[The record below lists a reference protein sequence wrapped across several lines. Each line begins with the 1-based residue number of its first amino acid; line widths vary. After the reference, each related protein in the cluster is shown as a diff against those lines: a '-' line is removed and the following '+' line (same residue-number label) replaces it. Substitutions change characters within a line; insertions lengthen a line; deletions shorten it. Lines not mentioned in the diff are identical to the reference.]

1 MPQYSYTVI
10 NKENQQLNGTI
21 NAPDELSARKELNA
35 MEFAILSLTDIT
47 NYALPTAEAVPENVI
62 KFEFSANDKNGKK
75 VVGTIQG
82 EDIFSVYKRL
92 LFEYKF
98 DVQQLFST
106 ALSDKEKDEAIV
118 KGVDELKDRL
128 AEEKMAQEEAQKKHE
143 LDEIEFEKKQ
153 VKMKGQIEFILQK
166 VSEMLDTYKDELDPP
181 RRTKIKYF
189 VEKLLRI
196 KSSTNLDYIKQTC
209 EEMLT
214 YLQKEEIFLHQEQR
228 LKEKTKLSIEAKSM
242 MMQLERID
250 KGGKDMFSS
259 MREWRQQ
266 HITNTPDP
274 SFIDKVTDFFIGF
287 LIGSVPEDDEMIAA
301 REKIRNTNTQLREYV
316 TIYFQTPEPEF
327 KKEVR
332 GTLLNLWH
340 QRQQDK
346 KVLAGLIRKKQLEK
360 QGNVEYT
367 AAEILEKEIFGVTG
381 WVLTFYMIYYFATI
395 YLNSKQ
401 ISFIPET
408 RLNLLFKTSIVKYF
422 FTTLFFFYCFLGI
435 KIEFFRRKPLATPV
449 TLAAFLICSSLI
461 ILNF

>member
-21 NAPDELSARKELNA
+21 NAPDEASARKELNA
-35 MEFAILSLTDIT
+35 MEFAILSITDIS
-47 NYALPTAEAVPENVI
+47 NYAAPAAETLPENVL
-62 KFEFSANDKNGKK
+62 KFEFSATDKNNKK

-82 EDIFSVYKRL
+82 EDLFSVYKRL

-98 DVQQLFST
+98 DVQQLF
-106 ALSDKEKDEAIV
+106 AANLSDKEKDEAII

-128 AEEKMAQEEAQKKHE
+128 AEEKMAEEEAQKKHE
-143 LDEIEFEKKQ
+143 QDEIEFEKKQ
-153 VKMKGQIEFILQK
+153 VKMKGQIDFILQK

-181 RRTKIKYF
+181 RRVKIKYF

-196 KSSTNLDYIKQTC
+196 KNSTNLEYIKQTC

-250 KGGKDMFSS
+250 KSGKDMFSS
-259 MREWRQQ
+259 MREWRKK
-266 HITNTPDP
+266 HITDNPDP
-274 SFIDKVTDFFIGF
+274 GFTDKVIDFFIGF
-287 LIGSVPEDDEMIAA
+287 LIGSVPEDDEMLAA

-316 TIYFQTPEPEF
+316 TIYFQTPEPDF
-327 KKEVR
+327 KKEIW
-332 GTLLNLWH
+332 GTLVSLWN
-340 QRQQDK
+340 QRKQDK
-346 KVLAGLIRKKQLEK
+346 KILAALIHKKQLEK
-360 QGNVEYT
+360 LGNVEYT
-367 AAEILEKEIFGVTG
+367 ATEILEKEIFGVTG

-422 FTTLFFFYCFLGI
+422 FTTLFFFFCFLGI
-435 KIEFFRRKPLATPV
+435 KIEFLRRKPLTTP
-449 TLAAFLICSSLI
+449 LLLIVFVVCSSLI